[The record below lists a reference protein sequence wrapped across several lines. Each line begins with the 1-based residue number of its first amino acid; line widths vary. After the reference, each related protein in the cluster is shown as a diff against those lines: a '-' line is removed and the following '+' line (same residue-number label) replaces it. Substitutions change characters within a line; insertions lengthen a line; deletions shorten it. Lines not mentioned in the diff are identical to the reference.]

1 MPSNNK
7 KLTSI
12 IFADGKVLNHSALPQ
27 RTRGGID
34 CTVISLSY
42 DACCDSGV
50 LCQFRQALAHLH
62 KYARLRRVLEPIR
75 RVL

>member
-1 MPSNNK
+1 M
-7 KLTSI
+7 
-12 IFADGKVLNHSALPQ
+12 GKVLNHPAPTQ
-27 RTRGGID
+27 RRRGGID

-50 LCQFRQALAHLH
+50 LCQFRQALYHLR
-62 KYARLRRVLEPIR
+62 KYARLCRVSEPIR